1 MVGAANYTNSY
12 VEALILGTPKDQL
25 AKPVATKQRKGFS
38 PETIAR
44 MEQEMVTLERDLK
57 AIESGYGE
65 NMLNLTLAR
74 AYVRKLLNNP
84 AVAGFLST
92 HYADILAEF
101 TALAAMESL

>member
-1 MVGAANYTNSY
+1 
-12 VEALILGTPKDQL
+12 
-25 AKPVATKQRKGFS
+25 
-38 PETIAR
+38 
-44 MEQEMVTLERDLK
+44 
-57 AIESGYGE
+57 
-65 NMLNLTLAR
+65 MLNLTLAR